1 MQATFTFLAS
11 RNGRITRLVVGVILL
26 IIGLAIGFNVGALFG
41 WILIVISLFPIVGA
55 ALDICFFAPFAG
67 MSSSG
72 KNIRAGITVDDP
84 MAEITGVLVAKVDEK
99 NQALL
104 DLMRYW
110 LFGTFAIVSSAVYS
124 YAWMMA
130 YDGDRMKAFREA
142 WLATYP
148 IIGAIVVLCSITYL
162 GYWWFVT
169 RIRME
174 RQAATESPGESTTD
188 DTATA

>member
-1 MQATFTFLAS
+1 MEATFTFLAS

-41 WILIVISLFPIVGA
+41 WILLVISLLPIVGA
-55 ALDICFFAPFAG
+55 ALDICFFAPFVG
-67 MSSSG
+67 MSASG

-84 MAEITGVLVAKVDEK
+84 MREITGVLAANVDEK

-104 DLMRYW
+104 NVMRYW

-124 YAWMMA
+124 YAWMLA
-130 YDGDRMKAFREA
+130 YDGDRMKAFRQA
-142 WLATYP
+142 WLGTYP
-148 IIGAIVVLCSITYL
+148 IIGAVAVLCFITFF

-169 RIRME
+169 RIRVK
-174 RQAATESPGESTTD
+174 RQAAAESPSETSTD
-188 DTATA
+188 DTPAV